1 MEIARM
7 NYYFTGILIVLMTLL
22 ALCVKPAHSRNE
34 YLNEYG
40 VRCGEM
46 EFRVDQYKRDQ
57 DYRASNSND
66 YDDDSKNFSM
76 TYRKYLGTDCKT
88 MKENISIKQQL
99 ELMKMC
105 GRVNSNP
112 SLAYNEN
119 FRLLVSK
126 CRGVDPARDITRP
139 EDSKSL
145 WDDMKDDYKKE
156 NPEIDLMGDKFIKSS
171 KKKLKIPKYLT
182 DEKIVLPLPKPK
194 VGIDNEAWDK
204 LDNE

>member
-1 MEIARM
+1 M
-7 NYYFTGILIVLMTLL
+7 NYYFTGALIILFVL
-22 ALCVKPAHSRNE
+22 LCFMQPAYPKNE

-46 EFRVDQYKRDQ
+46 EFRVEDRNNTQ
-57 DYRASNSND
+57 DYHTYNSSD
-66 YDDDSKNFSM
+66 YDNNSKNFSV

-88 MKENISIKQQL
+88 SKENVAIKQQL

-112 SLAYNEN
+112 SLAHNEN

-126 CRGVDPARDITRP
+126 CRGVTPTGDNTRP
-139 EDSKSL
+139 TDSQSL

-156 NPEIDLMGDKFIKSS
+156 NPDIQLMGNKFINSGKT
-171 KKKLKIPKYLT
+171 KLDKPGLKIPPKDY
-182 DEKIVLPLPKPK
+182 ILPLPKPK
-194 VGIDNEAWDK
+194 ENE
-204 LDNE
+204 